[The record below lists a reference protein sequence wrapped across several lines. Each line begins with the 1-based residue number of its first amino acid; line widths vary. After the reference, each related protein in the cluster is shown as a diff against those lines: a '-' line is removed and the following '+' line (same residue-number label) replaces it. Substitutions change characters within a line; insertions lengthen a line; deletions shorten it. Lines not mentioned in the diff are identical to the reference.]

1 MLSRLFFFDPIKGT
15 QDFYMNPLRVTTYS
29 NGPLRTTEGVVSTP
43 KGLVRAEFEGR
54 GDKECESSRTT
65 RCEC

>member
-1 MLSRLFFFDPIKGT
+1 VESALGGGRWPEAAAGRSVLFLLFETLSGAR
-15 QDFYMNPLRVTTYS
+15 
-29 NGPLRTTEGVVSTP
+29 EGDVVST

-65 RCEC
+65 RRKC